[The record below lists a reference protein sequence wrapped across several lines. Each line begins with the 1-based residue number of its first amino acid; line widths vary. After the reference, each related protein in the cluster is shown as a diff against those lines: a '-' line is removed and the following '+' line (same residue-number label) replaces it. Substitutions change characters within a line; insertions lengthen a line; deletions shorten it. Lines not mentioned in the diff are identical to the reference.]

1 MMRNKLI
8 CLFALLGMTISH
20 LALAANAAPLG
31 QELGVATYAQV
42 KQQVGGKTDLSDAG
56 TNKFSGGKM
65 LQGNGDGLGMTGLSE
80 VTFIFDHADT
90 LAGVM
95 MTLPK
100 DSFKATL
107 KALSAKYK
115 LVDSVVPFVG
125 NASAK
130 LKQGDSIIKLDAPHL
145 SFEMQVLYL
154 TNSLNQAFQQQSSSE
169 RTAKEKRQAD
179 MF

>member
-1 MMRNKLI
+1 MRNKLI
-8 CLFALLGMTISH
+8 CLLALLGMTIPH
-20 LALAANAAPLG
+20 LALAANAAPVG

-42 KQQVGGKTDLSDAG
+42 KQQVGGKTDLSDVG

-65 LQGNGDGLGMTGLSE
+65 LQGNGSGLGMEGLSE
-80 VTFIFDHADT
+80 VTFIFDPADK

-100 DSFKATL
+100 DSFKPTL

-169 RTAKEKRQAD
+169 RATKEKRQAD

>member
-1 MMRNKLI
+1 MKTILSSLI
-8 CLFALLGMTISH
+8 YVLYMAFPH
-20 LALAANAAPLG
+20 LALATNAAPLG

-42 KQQVGGKTDLSDAG
+42 RQRVCGKTDLSDAG
-56 TNKFSGGKM
+56 INKFSGGKM
-65 LQGNGDGLGMTGLSE
+65 LRGNGNGLGMAGLSE
-80 VTFIFDHADT
+80 VTFIFDRTDK

-100 DSFKATL
+100 DSFKPTL

-115 LVDSVVPFVG
+115 LVGSVVPFVG

-154 TNSLNQAFQQQSSSE
+154 SNSLNQAFQQQSSSE

>member
-1 MMRNKLI
+1 MRNKLA
-8 CLFALLGMTISH
+8 CLFAMLGMAFSN
-20 LALAANAAPLG
+20 LALATNAAPFG
-31 QELGVATYAQV
+31 QELGVANYAQV
-42 KQQVGGKTDLSDAG
+42 KQQVGGKTNLSDAG

-65 LQGNGDGLGMTGLSE
+65 LQGDGSSLGIEGLSE
-80 VTFIFDHADT
+80 VTFIFDRADK
-90 LAGVM
+90 LVGVL

-100 DSFKATL
+100 ESFKPTL

-115 LVDSVVPFVG
+115 LVSSEVPFVG

-130 LKQGDSIIKLDAPHL
+130 LKLGDSVVELNAPHM
-145 SFEMQVLYL
+145 SFTMEVLYL
-154 TNSLNQAFQQQSSSE
+154 TNSLKQAFQQQSSNE

>member
-1 MMRNKLI
+1 MRNKLA
-8 CLFALLGMTISH
+8 CLFALLGMAFSN
-20 LALAANAAPLG
+20 LVLAANAAPFG

-65 LQGNGDGLGMTGLSE
+65 LQGDGSGLGIEGLSG
-80 VTFIFDHADT
+80 VTFIFDRADK
-90 LAGVM
+90 LAGVLM
-95 MTLPK
+95 SLPK
-100 DSFKATL
+100 ERFKPTL

-115 LVDSVVPFVG
+115 LVSSEVPFVG

-130 LKQGDSIIKLDAPHL
+130 LKLGDSVVELNALHM
-145 SFEMQVLYL
+145 SFAMEVLYL
-154 TNSLNQAFQQQSSSE
+154 TNSLKQAFQQQSSNE
-169 RTAKEKRQAD
+169 RAAKEKRQAD

>member
-1 MMRNKLI
+1 MKFICTVLLI
-8 CLFALLGMTISH
+8 LLSFSSNSFAQ
-20 LALAANAAPLG
+20 NAAPFGL
-31 QELGVATYAQV
+31 ELGVATYAQV
-42 KQQVGGKTDLSDAG
+42 KQQVGDKTDLADAG

-65 LQGNGDGLGMTGLSE
+65 LGGNGDGLGMAVLSE
-80 VTFIFDHADT
+80 VTFIFDRADK

-100 DSFKATL
+100 DSFKPTL

-115 LVDSVVPFVG
+115 LVNSVVPFVG

-154 TNSLNQAFQQQSSSE
+154 TDSLNQAFQQKSSSE
-169 RTAKEKRQAD
+169 RTTKEKRQAD